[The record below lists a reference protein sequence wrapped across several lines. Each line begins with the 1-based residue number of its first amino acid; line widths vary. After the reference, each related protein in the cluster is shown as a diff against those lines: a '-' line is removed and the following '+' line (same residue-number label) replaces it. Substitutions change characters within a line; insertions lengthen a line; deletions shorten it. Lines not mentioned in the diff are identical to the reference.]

1 MATIN
6 VGGFPFGK
14 HAKTFE
20 DAVNMA
26 MDNDTIVL
34 HKGHITLQHGMMVK
48 KTLFIEGNK
57 KSGTMITVPRGQS
70 GMVLSGAHN
79 LNLSN
84 VTFNLPSQTNG
95 LVFSSDFYGT
105 AVLTN
110 VNFEHGKARPR
121 EIFPSL
127 MVDAPKQGGSG
138 TTLVLN
144 NCKIDDINANAH
156 EIDLNDCTIGSFYK
170 VPSGVVADKITVNGL
185 LTSDNTI
192 YSASVMTEIP
202 QLETA
207 GQLSFNGK
215 FTIDEVNLIVR
226 GIDRGDGKVAI
237 GKKAVKYMRQ
247 AVEDG
252 KVASQDTIFNVY
264 GGKDYRSE
272 LVISKIAHDDVND
285 ENKFYQRMLLNAKDA
300 NVTLK
305 NMHIP
310 SFDIP
315 SFTKGGTLTME
326 NVQDDSMWRVSGT
339 ELSNKQ
345 STSQVFRKGNSK
357 DKGAIADQKSFGALA
372 ELNSMIGL
380 GNVKKEISDIIRT
393 AKMNNLRKERG
404 MQVNSNLSL
413 HSVFAGNAGTGKAEP
428 VDALIHTPSGVKQFG
443 QLKVGDYVFARDGK
457 PTKVLGVYPKGRL
470 NEYKVHL
477 SDGRVLR
484 VSDGHL
490 FNVYDSMTSENL
502 TLTLHQMMDRGIA
515 IGRFVLPDNKAV
527 RMPKKELT
535 IDPYTMGV
543 LLATK
548 KTDGLNDILAEHNP
562 HHVFGDYIP
571 SVYKNAS
578 IRQRLM
584 LIRGMFDV
592 NGEVLT
598 DDNSIS
604 VRYKNVNPDI
614 NDDVSEVLHSLG
626 INNYMEED
634 KTIILTCDVSDY
646 IKVFASHDKKQQ
658 IDDFMEL
665 NWQAVKPHANLSIKY
680 VEKTGRKVKMQCIFV
695 DNKEHLYQS
704 QNYIVTHNTTVAR
717 LFGKAL
723 YENGVL
729 KTNKFVECQPGDLIA
744 GYVGQT
750 AEKTRKVVE
759 SALDGVL
766 FIDEAYTL
774 ASQKGSSFN
783 DEAVQ
788 ELIKDM
794 EDHRDRLVVIL
805 AGYTPNMRHF
815 FDVSNPGL
823 KSRFANWIDFPD
835 YTPQEMLQIM
845 NFTLKKSHLHI
856 ADTQTALVLRDRLLQ
871 MMQGLTASSGNGRF
885 IRNCVE
891 KMKMAMNS
899 RLAQMTPEQLKNMSN
914 VQINSLTQS
923 DVINGLKQVQEQQTN
938 MNGAIK

>member
-6 VGGFPFGK
+6 VGGLNPFGK
-14 HAKTFE
+14 KAKTLE
-20 DAVNMA
+20 EAVDMA
-26 MDNDTIVL
+26 MDNDTIKI
-34 HKGHITLQHGMMVK
+34 HKNSLRLTHGIMVE
-48 KTLFIEGNK
+48 KTLYIEGKN
-57 KSGTMITVPRGQS
+57 TTITVPRGQS
-70 GMVLSGAHN
+70 GMLVTGPHN
-79 LNLSN
+79 LNLSG
-84 VTFNLPSQTNG
+84 VTFSLPSQTNG
-95 LVFSSDFYGT
+95 LIFNSDFYGT
-105 AVLTN
+105 ATLDH
-110 VNFEHGKARPR
+110 VNFIHLKARPR

-127 MVDAPKQGGSG
+127 MVNAPKQGGSG
-138 TTLVLN
+138 TNLVLN
-144 NCKIDDINANAH
+144 NCKIDAINANAH
-156 EIDLNDCTIGSFYK
+156 EIQLNDCTIGSFYR
-170 VPSGVVADKITVNGL
+170 VPSGVVADQIVVNGL
-185 LTSDNTI
+185 LNSDNTL
-192 YSASVMTEIP
+192 YSASNKVLIDN
-202 QLETA
+202 LETA

-215 FTIDEVNLIVR
+215 FDIHHVNLIVR
-226 GIDRGDGKVAI
+226 GIDKGDGKIVI
-237 GKKAVKYMRQ
+237 GKRAEKYLRQ
-247 AVEDG
+247 SVEDR
-252 KVASQDTIFNVY
+252 KASTQDTIFYVY
-264 GGKDYRSE
+264 GGKDYLSE
-272 LVISKIAHDDVND
+272 LQIASVSLDDIND
-285 ENKFYQRMLLNAKDA
+285 ENKYYQRMLLSAKQA

-305 NMHIP
+305 DTHIP

-315 SFTKGGTLTME
+315 SFVKGGTLTME
-326 NVQDDSMWRVSGT
+326 NVQDDSMWRIDGT

-345 STSQVFRKGNSK
+345 STSQVFRKATSQN
-357 DKGAIADQKSFGALA
+357 KGAAIADKKAFGALA

-393 AKMNNLRKERG
+393 AKMNALRKARG
-404 MQVNSNLSL
+404 MQVNDNLSL

-428 VDALIHTPSGVKQFG
+428 VDALIHTPNGTKQFG
-443 QLKVGDYVFARDGK
+443 QLKVGDYVFARNGQ

-490 FNVYDSMTSENL
+490 FNVYDSMTSEKL
-502 TLTLHQMMDRGIA
+502 TISLSDMMKRGIA
-515 IGRFVLPDNKAV
+515 IGRFVLPDNKAIKT
-527 RMPKKELT
+527 KKANLT

-548 KTDGLNDILAEHNP
+548 KTDGLKDMLEQHNP
-562 HHVFGDYIP
+562 HHVFGDFIP
-571 SVYKNAS
+571 SIYKNAS
-578 IRQRLM
+578 TKQRMM
-584 LIRGMFDV
+584 LIRGMFDI
-592 NGEVLT
+592 NGEIIS
-598 DDNSIS
+598 DENSIS
-604 VRYKNVNPDI
+604 VRYKNINPVI
-614 NDDVSEVLHSLG
+614 NEDVSEVLHSLG
-626 INNYMEED
+626 IANYLEED
-634 KTIILTCDVSDY
+634 KTIILSCDVQTF
-646 IKVFASHDKKQQ
+646 IKVFNDKDKKRQ
-658 IDDFMEL
+658 IDDFMEFH
-665 NWQAVKPHANLSIKY
+665 WRKVQPHANLSISY

-695 DNKEHLYQS
+695 DNAEHLYQS

-729 KTNKFVECQPGDLIA
+729 KSNKFVECQPGDLVA

-750 AEKTRKVVE
+750 APKTRKVVE

-815 FDVSNPGL
+815 FAVSNPGL

-845 NFTLKKSHLHI
+845 NFTLKKEHLHI
-856 ADTQTALVLRDRLLQ
+856 ADTQTALVLRDRLLA

-891 KMKMAMNS
+891 KMKMALNS
-899 RLAQMTPEQLKNMSN
+899 RLATLTPDQLQKMDNI
-914 VQINSLTQS
+914 QLNSITQD
-923 DVINGLKQVQEQQTN
+923 DVINGLKLVQQQQQN
-938 MNGAIK
+938 MNGVIK